1 MSEKLNELYEQIENL
16 KIPKEDI
23 ESIKSNISQCISL
36 QVEECAKALSSV
48 YNENEMTESE
58 VVWIEF
64 DDSQEA
70 VRQAIFMNS
79 TSDD

>member
-1 MSEKLNELYEQIENL
+1 MLQKLSELYRQIENL

-23 ESIKSNISQCISL
+23 ESIKSNISHCLSL
-36 QVEECAKALSSV
+36 QVEECAKSLSGV
-48 YNENEMTESE
+48 YDENEMTESK

-70 VRQAIFMNS
+70 VRQAIFTNS
-79 TSDD
+79 TSEK